1 MSKSQLNDFLGV
13 KSFDALNTDSVM
25 GGLVEGKKKKKDKE
39 KEIDIKVDVD
49 L

>member
-13 KSFDALNTDSVM
+13 KSFDALNTDSIL
-25 GGLVEGKKKKKDKE
+25 GGYTDKEKEKKKKKKIE
-39 KEIDIKVDVD
+39 AEIEVD